1 MGALVGV
8 RIGSSA
14 TAIFRSLTGITL
26 VLMRL
31 RGSDGWLCK
40 KKKTKETTWRSHL
53 GPLLVR
59 LTDSR

>member
-26 VLMRL
+26 VLTRL

-40 KKKTKETTWRSHL
+40 KIKQKKQPGDLIWGRFLS
-53 GPLLVR
+53 G
-59 LTDSR
+59 